1 MLQVDFYDGIQKL
14 DKPELDAFLKK
25 HSDILE
31 KIEALPTKYEDSLG
45 FLDPDEW
52 ASDKILTQTEALA
65 ARVRERAEVFVIIG
79 VGGSNNAARAVI
91 KALEKQEAP
100 KVYYAGNSLS
110 PHAMNRVLEEVKG
123 KSLYINVI
131 AKNFETLEPGVGF
144 RVFRRYLKEQYG
156 EAAGERIIV
165 TGTSGSSLHQLCNKY
180 GYAFLPFPD
189 NIGGR
194 YSAVTSVGLFPMA
207 VASMDIRELVKG
219 AKDMRAL
226 LLTTKGKENPAY
238 LYGAVRNLLYR
249 KGYRI
254 EMLSFFEPRF
264 RYFGKWWTQLFA
276 ESEGKELKGVYP
288 VASEYSEDLH
298 STGQFTQEGTPLIYE
313 TFLDMASQD
322 ASCILEADE
331 VEDGFDYLNGKDL
344 WEVNRRAYGATSKAH
359 GQRLPVFQIMVD
371 DMSEYG
377 FGQMFYFFKYACC
390 ISGMLLEINPFDQP
404 GVEAYKNYMFDA
416 LGK

>member
-1 MLQVDFYDGIQKL
+1 MLQAAFYDGIQKL
-14 DKPELDAFLKK
+14 DESELDAFLEK

-31 KIEALPTKYEDSLG
+31 EIEELPAKYEDSLG

-52 ASDKILTQTEALA
+52 ASDEALARVEELA
-65 ARVRERAEVFVIIG
+65 ARVREHAEAFVIIG

-91 KALEKQEAP
+91 KALEKQDAP

-144 RVFRRYLKEQYG
+144 RVFRRYLKEQYK
-156 EAAGERIIV
+156 EEAGERIIV
-165 TGTSGSSLHQLCNKY
+165 TGTAGSCLHQLCKKH

-189 NIGGR
+189 NMGGR
-194 YSAVTSVGLFPMA
+194 YSAVCNVGLFPMA
-207 VASMDIRELVKG
+207 VVGMDVRKLVSG
-219 AKDMRAL
+219 AKDMRKL
-226 LLTTKGKENPAY
+226 LLTAKGKENPAY
-238 LYGAVRNLLYR
+238 LYGAVRNLLFR

-264 RYFGKWWTQLFA
+264 RYFAKWWTQLFA
-276 ESEGKELKGVYP
+276 ESEGKDLKGVYP
-288 VASEYSEDLH
+288 VAAEYSEDLH
-298 STGQFTQEGTPLIYE
+298 STGQFTQEGSPVIYE
-313 TFLDMASQD
+313 TFLDMVNQD
-322 ASCILEADE
+322 ASCLLEADE
-331 VEDGFDYLNGKDL
+331 VDDGFDYLNEKDL
-344 WEVNRRAYGATSKAH
+344 WEVNRTAFGATSRAH
-359 GQRLPVFQIMVD
+359 GQRLPVFRITVD

-377 FGQMFYFFKYACC
+377 FGQLFYFFEYACC
-390 ISGMLLEINPFDQP
+390 ISGTLLGINPFNQP
-404 GVEAYKNYMFDA
+404 GVEAYKKYMFDA